1 MKYRH
6 SIPEAQVLC
15 LASIQNGL
23 KSALLWDPEV
33 TQTRTQTADKLQHTE
48 FLALWAFHLVKE
60 ERQPFQMNLQQRKQ
74 EHTQRRKDSLFLE
87 WRWGK

>member
-60 ERQPFQMNLQQRKQ
+60 ERQPFQRFIITLVCPLHSEQG
-74 EHTQRRKDSLFLE
+74 HVC
-87 WRWGK
+87 